1 MGVKSIDDSTLEVT
15 LNAPTPYFLQL
26 MDHYSTFA
34 VHPETLLK
42 HGKMTDR
49 FTAWTRVGNLV
60 GNGAFTLEEWSIN
73 RRIVVKKN
81 EFYWDRDR
89 SFGRCLLY
97 PTKRHQRRTDVP
109 CRAASIHSSSSAR

>member
-1 MGVKSIDDSTLEVT
+1 
-15 LNAPTPYFLQL
+15 
-26 MDHYSTFA
+26 
-34 VHPETLLK
+34 
-42 HGKMTDR
+42 MTDR

-89 SFGRCLLY
+89 VALEGVYFY
-97 PTKRHQRRTDVP
+97 PTAVG
-109 CRAASIHSSSSAR
+109 